1 MAEIAERAETTA
13 APQQPPAA
21 KPAVGLQQAVHV
33 LVATQHTLL
42 TDVERIAAV
51 LSQAEQDPEN
61 DIGVYAEELSQSR
74 ERVTQISATLQQ
86 LLQRLETVEKKL
98 LAERPAS

>member
-1 MAEIAERAETTA
+1 MAECGEGGDDRGA
-13 APQQPPAA
+13 QQPPAA
-21 KPAVGLQQAVHV
+21 KPAVGSSRRCV